1 MEFKRFVFNLFQENT
16 YIIYDDTKEAIII
29 DCGCSNKDEQQVLIN
44 FIEQNELKIVKALNT
59 HLHIDHIAG
68 NAFIKE
74 KFGLSP
80 TAHDGDIVI
89 YENTPQQAAMF
100 GFPME
105 QTPPQLGEI
114 INEGD
119 LITFGN
125 ETLEVLHVPG
135 HSPGS
140 LCFYNKE
147 EKIIF
152 VGDVLFQHSVGRTDL
167 WGGDMNTLIIGIKS
181 KLMTL
186 TDEIIVAP
194 GHGDYTTIGEERR
207 NNPFF

>member
-1 MEFKRFVFNLFQENT
+1 MEVKRFIFNPFQENT
-16 YIIYDDTKEAIII
+16 YLIYDDTKEAIII
-29 DCGCSNKDEQQVLIN
+29 DCGCSNKNEQQVLID
-44 FIEQNELKIVKALNT
+44 FVEHYDLKIVKALNT

-74 KFGLSP
+74 KFGIAP
-80 TAHDGDIVI
+80 TAHDGDITI
-89 YENTPQQAAMF
+89 YEKTPEQAAMF

-105 QTPPQLGEI
+105 QKPPQLGET

-119 LITFGN
+119 IISFGN